1 MPRQQQAADLEE
13 ALNKKGGL
21 TLSQLANYDNL
32 ITDALVDRV
41 YFWSTIR
48 KLKSTYHACRGVQE
62 QEVCDILQ
70 NNVIVNKE
78 PAQAHKKLLGLPG
91 IQKFYRALR
100 TDDEREH
107 FERHLRKYINIYLPD
122 CPFEVGTT
130 NRYTITTAEAAIIA
144 RRYIRRGEPIKYLTG
159 IQVEMNEQEEREL
172 SSRTDFSIVLS
183 SRRKRPSLFLGPARF
198 ANHDCDSNAR
208 LNTNGPHGIH
218 IVACKDIVPGDEIT
232 VTYGDDYF
240 GDDNCECLCGTC
252 ESWQRNGWDPRGP
265 VLREDSSDEEDEDE
279 ADAVQVRRPEPSRA
293 KKRRRSHEG
302 PLEITDDGEEVPR
315 KRGPGRPRKRQRPE
329 HLGNGTRRSVGQGE
343 DLGEDGVL
351 KQRDG
356 KGRFLCKR
364 ASSQPACGEKAQN
377 AGYVWKRDDGSPC
390 DGVLERIRRML
401 GDIGDR
407 MKAERA
413 GSPEKPNEMHLAETN
428 EENERDTDIQE
439 RDGLEVVEGAEWPRD
454 RAGRFTPRDLPQL
467 NETQTAS
474 PAPEYARGF
483 SNSPEQTPP
492 AIIVESGDTTP
503 SEPSLRTKARLPGIK
518 KERSFSSLRNVT
530 NADETQEDVY
540 SVPDSPAPNFQQSVN
555 PSIDEE
561 TLRSDVHSFSPD
573 TAPTSLLSTH
583 DLPAKRKRGRPR
595 KHTRPE
601 DTAASAHESSTEST
615 SPSSRGTDSASN
627 GSLASSATSLSVFTA
642 GNIAQDICSMLTQDV
657 GGGTGQGK
665 SDDSGSSRSK
675 PEPPG
680 LPKEIKSE
688 DPSSGQQTPRRGRP
702 ATRSSA
708 RFQPPSR
715 DHRSLAP
722 IRSIEVVTAEH
733 EDSIKPE
740 PNSTTTTTTS
750 PTPSSSSSTPIKRG
764 TPRLPGDYYLTRAL
778 LPTPYHRW
786 VQCRNCDLHFVQSDA
801 YQTRIACPRCER
813 HSKLYGF
820 YWPKTDRE
828 GKYDPEERI
837 LDHRCLHRFIDPEE
851 ERWERKG
858 RKTVVGLRRDLRE
871 ELSRERW
878 GSVESETSGGGAGGA
893 GGGNVGGERRSLR
906 NSPRRSGSARRTAGG
921 LMR

>member
-1 MPRQQQAADLEE
+1 MPRQQQPADLEE

-21 TLSQLANYDNL
+21 TLSQLANYDDL

-41 YFWSTIR
+41 YFWSNIR

-70 NNVIVNKE
+70 KNVIVNKE

-91 IQKFYRALR
+91 IHKFYRALR

-130 NRYTITTAEAAIIA
+130 NRYTIMTAEAAIIA

-265 VLREDSSDEEDEDE
+265 LLREDSSDEEDEDE
-279 ADAVQVRRPEPSRA
+279 EEAAPVRRPEPSRA
-293 KKRRRSHEG
+293 NKRRRSHEG
-302 PLEITDDGEEVPR
+302 PLEINDDGEEVPR

-329 HLGNGTRRSVGQGE
+329 HLRNGIRRSMGEGE
-343 DLGEDGVL
+343 DLGEDGL
-351 KQRDG
+351 PKQRDG
-356 KGRFLCKR
+356 KGRFLRKR

-377 AGYVWKRDDGSPC
+377 AGYAWKRDDGSPC

-413 GSPEKPNEMHLAETN
+413 GSSEKPNEMDLAETN
-428 EENERDTDIQE
+428 GGNERDMDIQE
-439 RDGLEVVEGAEWPRD
+439 RDGLEAMEGAEWPRD
-454 RAGRFTPRDLPQL
+454 RAGRFSPRDLPRR
-467 NETQTAS
+467 NETETAS

-483 SNSPEQTPP
+483 SNSPERTPP
-492 AIIVESGDTTP
+492 AIIVGSGDTTP
-503 SEPSLRTKARLPGIK
+503 SDSSFRTKAKLPGIK

-530 NADETQEDVY
+530 NADEAQEDVY
-540 SVPDSPAPNFQQSVN
+540 SVPDSPAPNSQQSVN
-555 PSIDEE
+555 PPVGEE
-561 TLRSDVHSFSPD
+561 TLRPD
-573 TAPTSLLSTH
+573 AYGFPPDSAPTSALSTQ

-595 KHTRPE
+595 KHARPE
-601 DTAASAHESSTEST
+601 DAAAPAHDSSTEST

-657 GGGTGQGK
+657 EDGAGQGK
-665 SDDSGSSRSK
+665 SGESSSKSK
-675 PEPPG
+675 PEPSG
-680 LPKEIKSE
+680 SAQEIKSE
-688 DPSSGQQTPRRGRP
+688 DPTSGQQTPRRGRP

-708 RFQPPSR
+708 RFQPLQR
-715 DHRSLAP
+715 DRSTAP
-722 IRSIEVVTAEH
+722 IRSIELTT

-740 PNSTTTTTTS
+740 PNSPTSTTTS
-750 PTPSSSSSTPIKRG
+750 TSSTATIQRG
-764 TPRLPGDYYLTRAL
+764 TPRQPGDYYLTRAL
-778 LPTPYHRW
+778 LPTAYHRW
-786 VQCRNCDLHFVQSDA
+786 VQCRNCDMHFVQSDA

-828 GKYDPEERI
+828 GKNDPEERI

-851 ERWERKG
+851 ERCERKG

-871 ELSRERW
+871 EIGAERW
-878 GSVESETSGGGAGGA
+878 GSVESEGSGVGGG
-893 GGGNVGGERRSLR
+893 GGGGEGRRLR
-906 NSPRRSGSARRTAGG
+906 NSPRRSGSLRRSG

>member
-21 TLSQLANYDNL
+21 TLSQLANYDDL

-70 NNVIVNKE
+70 KNVIVNKE

-130 NRYTITTAEAAIIA
+130 NRYTIMTAEAAIIA

-279 ADAVQVRRPEPSRA
+279 EEAAPVRRPEPSRGN
-293 KKRRRSHEG
+293 KRRRSHEG
-302 PLEITDDGEEVPR
+302 PLEINDDGDEVPR

-329 HLGNGTRRSVGQGE
+329 HLRNGTRRSVGEGE
-343 DLGEDGVL
+343 DLGEDGL
-351 KQRDG
+351 PKQRDG

-364 ASSQPACGEKAQN
+364 ANSQPACGEKAQN
-377 AGYVWKRDDGSPC
+377 AGYAWKRDDGSPC

-413 GSPEKPNEMHLAETN
+413 GSSEKPNEMDLAETN
-428 EENERDTDIQE
+428 EGNERDMEIQE
-439 RDGLEVVEGAEWPRD
+439 RDGLEAVEGAEWPRD
-454 RAGRFTPRDLPQL
+454 RAGRFSPRDLPQR
-467 NETQTAS
+467 NEMETAS

-483 SNSPEQTPP
+483 SNSPERTPP

-503 SEPSLRTKARLPGIK
+503 SEASLGTKARLPGIK

-530 NADETQEDVY
+530 NADEAQEDVY
-540 SVPDSPAPNFQQSVN
+540 SVPDSPAPNSQQSANLPVG
-555 PSIDEE
+555 EE
-561 TLRSDVHSFSPD
+561 TLRPD
-573 TAPTSLLSTH
+573 AYGFPPDSAPTSALSTQ

-595 KHTRPE
+595 KHARPE
-601 DTAASAHESSTEST
+601 DAAAPAHESSTEST

-657 GGGTGQGK
+657 EGGAGQGK
-665 SDDSGSSRSK
+665 IGDSSSKSK
-675 PEPPG
+675 PESSGPAQ
-680 LPKEIKSE
+680 EIKTE

-708 RFQPPSR
+708 RFQPR
-715 DHRSLAP
+715 DRSTAP
-722 IRSIEVVTAEH
+722 IRSIEVAASDS
-733 EDSIKPE
+733 DSIKPE
-740 PNSTTTTTTS
+740 PTS
-750 PTPSSSSSTPIKRG
+750 PTTSSSSTTSSTAIQRG
-764 TPRLPGDYYLTRAL
+764 TPRQPGDYYLTRAL
-778 LPTPYHRW
+778 LPTAYHRW
-786 VQCRNCDLHFVQSDA
+786 VQCRNCDMHFVQSDA

-828 GKYDPEERI
+828 GKNDPEERI

-851 ERWERKG
+851 ERCERKG
-858 RKTVVGLRRDLRE
+858 RKTVVGLRRDLRDE
-871 ELSRERW
+871 IGAERW
-878 GSVESETSGGGAGGA
+878 GSVESEVSSAAGGA
-893 GGGNVGGERRSLR
+893 GGEGRRLR
-906 NSPRRSGSARRTAGG
+906 NSPRRSGSLRRSG

>member
-1 MPRQQQAADLEE
+1 MPRQQQPADLEE

-21 TLSQLANYDNL
+21 TLSQLANYDDL

-70 NNVIVNKE
+70 KNVIVNKE

-130 NRYTITTAEAAIIA
+130 NRYTIMTAEAAIIA

-265 VLREDSSDEEDEDE
+265 LLREDSSDEEDDDDE
-279 ADAVQVRRPEPSRA
+279 EEAAPVRRPEPSRG

-302 PLEITDDGEEVPR
+302 PLEINDDGQEVPR
-315 KRGPGRPRKRQRPE
+315 KRGPGRPRKRQRPA
-329 HLGNGTRRSVGQGE
+329 HLGNGTRKSVGEGE
-343 DLGEDGVL
+343 DVGEEGLL

-356 KGRFLCKR
+356 QGRFLCKR
-364 ASSQPACGEKAQN
+364 ANSQPACGEKAQN

-407 MKAERA
+407 MKAERG
-413 GSPEKPNEMHLAETN
+413 GSSEKPNEVDLAETN
-428 EENERDTDIQE
+428 EGNERDTDVQD
-439 RDGLEVVEGAEWPRD
+439 RDGLEAVEGAEWPRD
-454 RAGRFTPRDLPQL
+454 RAGRFSPRDLPQR
-467 NETQTAS
+467 NETETAS
-474 PAPEYARGF
+474 FVPEYARGL
-483 SNSPEQTPP
+483 SNSPEQSPP
-492 AIIVESGDTTP
+492 AIIVGSGDTTP
-503 SEPSLRTKARLPGIK
+503 SEASLRTKTRLPGIK

-530 NADETQEDVY
+530 NADEAQEDVY
-540 SVPDSPAPNFQQSVN
+540 SVPDSPAPNPQQSVN
-555 PSIDEE
+555 PPPGEE
-561 TLRSDVHSFSPD
+561 TLRTEVYSLTQDP
-573 TAPTSLLSTH
+573 APTSALSTQN
-583 DLPAKRKRGRPR
+583 LPAKRKRGRPR
-595 KHTRPE
+595 KHARPE
-601 DTAASAHESSTEST
+601 DAAASAHNSSAEST

-642 GNIAQDICSMLTQDV
+642 GNIAQDICSMLTQDQQQKQARPFR
-657 GGGTGQGK
+657 THPRNQIRRPQFRPTNPT
-665 SDDSGSSRSK
+665 SR
-675 PEPPG
+675 
-680 LPKEIKSE
+680 
-688 DPSSGQQTPRRGRP
+688 
-702 ATRSSA
+702 
-708 RFQPPSR
+708 PSR
-715 DHRSLAP
+715 NPLQRSLPTAAARPLYSSHPQHRSRNRRLNQT
-722 IRSIEVVTAEH
+722 R
-733 EDSIKPE
+733 
-740 PNSTTTTTTS
+740 
-750 PTPSSSSSTPIKRG
+750 TPLPPHHHLFLLLFLHHQTRH
-764 TPRLPGDYYLTRAL
+764 PRLPGDYYLTRAL
-778 LPTPYHRW
+778 LPTAYHRW

-828 GKYDPEERI
+828 GKFDLEERI

-851 ERWERKG
+851 ERNERKG
-858 RKTVVGLRRDLRE
+858 RKTVVGLRRDLRDE
-871 ELSRERW
+871 IGWERW
-878 GSVESETSGGGAGGA
+878 GSVESEGSGGGGGGSGA
-893 GGGNVGGERRSLR
+893 GEGRRLR
-906 NSPRRSGSARRTAGG
+906 NSPRRSGSLRRSG
-921 LMR
+921 LLR

>member
-21 TLSQLANYDNL
+21 TLSQLANYDDL

-70 NNVIVNKE
+70 KNAIVNKE
-78 PAQAHKKLLGLPG
+78 PAQAHKELLGLPG
-91 IQKFYRALR
+91 IHKFYRALR

-130 NRYTITTAEAAIIA
+130 NRYTIMTAEAAIIA

-265 VLREDSSDEEDEDE
+265 LLREDSSDEEDEDE
-279 ADAVQVRRPEPSRA
+279 AEAVQVRRPEPSRA

-302 PLEITDDGEEVPR
+302 PLEINDDGEEVPR
-315 KRGPGRPRKRQRPE
+315 KRGPGRPRKRQRPG
-329 HLGNGTRRSVGQGE
+329 HLGNGTRRSVGEGE
-343 DLGEDGVL
+343 DIGEDGL
-351 KQRDG
+351 PKQRDG
-356 KGRFLCKR
+356 KGRFLRKR
-364 ASSQPACGEKAQN
+364 ANSQPACGEKEQN

-413 GSPEKPNEMHLAETN
+413 GSPERPNEVGLAETSGGN
-428 EENERDTDIQE
+428 VRDTDIQG

-467 NETQTAS
+467 NETESAS

-483 SNSPEQTPP
+483 SNSPEQPPP
-492 AIIVESGDTTP
+492 AIIIESGDSTP
-503 SEPSLRTKARLPGIK
+503 SEPSLRTKPRLPGIK

-530 NADETQEDVY
+530 NADEAQEDVY
-540 SVPDSPAPNFQQSVN
+540 SVPDSPAPNLQQFAN
-555 PSIDEE
+555 PRDGEE
-561 TLRSDVHSFSPD
+561 TLRPDAYSF
-573 TAPTSLLSTH
+573 APEKAPISALSTQEI
-583 DLPAKRKRGRPR
+583 PARRKRGRPR
-595 KHTRPE
+595 KHARPE
-601 DTAASAHESSTEST
+601 DASAPAHESSTDST

-657 GGGTGQGK
+657 EGSGQGK
-665 SDDSGSSRSK
+665 STTTSNTHPK
-675 PEPPG
+675 PESLGPAP
-680 LPKEIKSE
+680 EIKTE
-688 DPSSGQQTPRRGRP
+688 EPSSGQQTPRRGRR

-708 RFQPPSR
+708 RFQPR
-715 DHRSLAP
+715 DRSLAP
-722 IRSIEVVTAEH
+722 IRSIEVAASEQ
-733 EDSIKPE
+733 DSIKPE
-740 PNSTTTTTTS
+740 PTSFNNSS
-750 PTPSSSSSTPIKRG
+750 PTTPSQSSSSSETSDPHRG
-764 TPRLPGDYYLTRAL
+764 TPRVPGDYHLTRAL
-778 LPTPYHRW
+778 LATAYHRW
-786 VQCRNCDLHFVQSDA
+786 VQCRNCDMHFVQTEA

-837 LDHRCLHRFIDPEE
+837 LDPRSIHRFIEPEE
-851 ERWERKG
+851 ERAERKG
-858 RKTVVGLRRDLRE
+858 RKTVVGLRRDLRDE
-871 ELSRERW
+871 MSAERW
-878 GSVESETSGGGAGGA
+878 GSVESEGSGAGAA
-893 GGGNVGGERRSLR
+893 GGGGENGGGERRSLR
-906 NSPRRSGSARRTAGG
+906 NSPRRSGSSRSRWGGGAG
-921 LMR
+921 R

>member
-1 MPRQQQAADLEE
+1 MPRQQQPADLEE

-21 TLSQLANYDNL
+21 TLSQLANYDDL

-70 NNVIVNKE
+70 KNVIVNKE

-130 NRYTITTAEAAIIA
+130 NRYTIMTAEAAIIA

-265 VLREDSSDEEDEDE
+265 LLREDSSDEEDDDDE
-279 ADAVQVRRPEPSRA
+279 EEAAPMRRPEPSRG

-302 PLEITDDGEEVPR
+302 PLEINDDGQEVPR
-315 KRGPGRPRKRQRPE
+315 KRGPGRPRKRQRPA
-329 HLGNGTRRSVGQGE
+329 HLGNGTRKSVGEGE
-343 DLGEDGVL
+343 DVGEEGLL

-356 KGRFLCKR
+356 QGRFLCKR
-364 ASSQPACGEKAQN
+364 ANSQPACGEKAQN
-377 AGYVWKRDDGSPC
+377 AGYAWKRDDGSPC

-407 MKAERA
+407 MKAERG
-413 GSPEKPNEMHLAETN
+413 GSSEKPNEVDLAETD
-428 EENERDTDIQE
+428 EGNERDTDVQG
-439 RDGLEVVEGAEWPRD
+439 RDGLEAVEGAEWPRD
-454 RAGRFTPRDLPQL
+454 RAGRFSPRDLPQR
-467 NETQTAS
+467 NETETAS
-474 PAPEYARGF
+474 FVPEYAMGL
-483 SNSPEQTPP
+483 SNSPEQSPP

-503 SEPSLRTKARLPGIK
+503 SEASLRTKTRLPGIK

-530 NADETQEDVY
+530 NADEAQEDVY
-540 SVPDSPAPNFQQSVN
+540 SVPDSPAPNPQQSVN
-555 PSIDEE
+555 PPPGEE
-561 TLRSDVHSFSPD
+561 TLRTEVYSLTQDP
-573 TAPTSLLSTH
+573 APTSALSTQN
-583 DLPAKRKRGRPR
+583 LPAKRKRGRPR
-595 KHTRPE
+595 KHARPE
-601 DTAASAHESSTEST
+601 DAAASAHNSSTEST
-615 SPSSRGTDSASN
+615 SPSSRGTDSASD

-657 GGGTGQGK
+657 EGGAGQRK
-665 SDDSGSSRSK
+665 PTDSSSKSK
-675 PEPPG
+675 PDLSGPIP
-680 LPKEIKSE
+680 EIKSE

-708 RFQPPSR
+708 RFQPLPR
-715 DHRSLAP
+715 DRSTAP
-722 IRSIEVVTAEH
+722 IRSIEVAT

-740 PNSTTTTTTS
+740 PHSPPTTTS
-750 PTPSSSSSTPIKRG
+750 SSSSSSTIKRG
-764 TPRLPGDYYLTRAL
+764 VPRLPGDYYLTRAL
-778 LPTPYHRW
+778 LPTAYHRW

-828 GKYDPEERI
+828 GKFDLEERI

-851 ERWERKG
+851 ERNERKG
-858 RKTVVGLRRDLRE
+858 RKTVVGLRRDLRDE
-871 ELSRERW
+871 IGWERW
-878 GSVESETSGGGAGGA
+878 GSVESEGSGGG
-893 GGGNVGGERRSLR
+893 GGGNGAGEGRRLR
-906 NSPRRSGSARRTAGG
+906 NSPRRSGSLRRSG
-921 LMR
+921 LLR

>member
-21 TLSQLANYDNL
+21 TLSQLANYDDL

-70 NNVIVNKE
+70 KNVIVNKE

-130 NRYTITTAEAAIIA
+130 NRYTIMTAEAAIIA

-265 VLREDSSDEEDEDE
+265 LLREDSSDEEDEDE
-279 ADAVQVRRPEPSRA
+279 AEAVQARRPEPSRA

-302 PLEITDDGEEVPR
+302 PLEINDDGEEVPR

-329 HLGNGTRRSVGQGE
+329 HLGNVTRRSVGEGD
-343 DLGEDGVL
+343 DLGEDGL
-351 KQRDG
+351 PKQRDG
-356 KGRFLCKR
+356 QGRFLRRR
-364 ASSQPACGEKAQN
+364 ANSQPACGEKAQN
-377 AGYVWKRDDGSPC
+377 AEYVWKRDDGSPC

-413 GSPEKPNEMHLAETN
+413 GSPEKPNETDLAETN
-428 EENERDTDIQE
+428 EGTERDTGMRE
-439 RDGLEVVEGAEWPRD
+439 RDGLELVEGAEWPRD

-467 NETQTAS
+467 NETENVS
-474 PAPEYARGF
+474 LAPDYARGF
-483 SNSPEQTPP
+483 SNSPEHTPP

-503 SEPSLRTKARLPGIK
+503 SEASLRTKARLPGVK

-530 NADETQEDVY
+530 NADEAQEDVY
-540 SVPDSPAPNFQQSVN
+540 SVPDSPAQNSQQSAN
-555 PSIDEE
+555 RRDGEE
-561 TLRSDVHSFSPD
+561 TLRSDVYSLPPE
-573 TAPTSLLSTH
+573 TALSSTLSTQEI
-583 DLPAKRKRGRPR
+583 PAKRKRGRPR
-595 KHTRPE
+595 KHARPE
-601 DTAASAHESSTEST
+601 DASAPAHESSVEST
-615 SPSSRGTDSASN
+615 SPSSRATDSASN

-657 GGGTGQGK
+657 GGSSQGK
-665 SDDSGSSRSK
+665 STTTTNNPHHK
-675 PEPPG
+675 PESSGPAP
-680 LPKEIKSE
+680 EIKTE
-688 DPSSGQQTPRRGRP
+688 EPSSGQQTPRRGRRT
-702 ATRSSA
+702 TRSSA
-708 RFQPPSR
+708 RFPPR
-715 DHRSLAP
+715 DRSLAP
-722 IRSIEVVTAEH
+722 IHSIEVAT
-733 EDSIKPE
+733 EDPIKPE
-740 PNSTTTTTTS
+740 PTTLTS
-750 PTPSSSSSTPIKRG
+750 PSHSSSSSSETSDPLRG
-764 TPRLPGDYYLTRAL
+764 TPRVPGDYHLTRAL
-778 LPTPYHRW
+778 LATAYHRW
-786 VQCRNCDLHFVQSDA
+786 VQCRNCDMHFVQTEA

-837 LDHRCLHRFIDPEE
+837 LDPRSIHRFIDPEE
-851 ERWERKG
+851 ERCERKG
-858 RKTVVGLRRDLRE
+858 RKTVVGLRRDLRDE
-871 ELSRERW
+871 MSMERW
-878 GSVESETSGGGAGGA
+878 GSVESEGSGSGGGGGGGGGAGM
-893 GGGNVGGERRSLR
+893 GGERRSLR
-906 NSPRRSGSARRTAGG
+906 NSPRRSGGSRSRWGG
-921 LMR
+921 GGGGR

>member
-21 TLSQLANYDNL
+21 TLSQLANYDDL

-70 NNVIVNKE
+70 KNVIVNKE

-130 NRYTITTAEAAIIA
+130 NRYTIMTAEAAIIA

-279 ADAVQVRRPEPSRA
+279 EEAAPVRRPEPSRA
-293 KKRRRSHEG
+293 NKRRRSHEG
-302 PLEITDDGEEVPR
+302 PLEINDDGEEVPR

-329 HLGNGTRRSVGQGE
+329 HLRNGTRRSMGEGE
-343 DLGEDGVL
+343 DLGEDGL
-351 KQRDG
+351 PKQRDG

-364 ASSQPACGEKAQN
+364 ASSQPACGEKARN
-377 AGYVWKRDDGSPC
+377 AGYGWTRDDGAPC

-413 GSPEKPNEMHLAETN
+413 GSSEK
-428 EENERDTDIQE
+428 
-439 RDGLEVVEGAEWPRD
+439 
-454 RAGRFTPRDLPQL
+454 
-467 NETQTAS
+467 
-474 PAPEYARGF
+474 
-483 SNSPEQTPP
+483 
-492 AIIVESGDTTP
+492 
-503 SEPSLRTKARLPGIK
+503 
-518 KERSFSSLRNVT
+518 
-530 NADETQEDVY
+530 
-540 SVPDSPAPNFQQSVN
+540 
-555 PSIDEE
+555 
-561 TLRSDVHSFSPD
+561 
-573 TAPTSLLSTH
+573 
-583 DLPAKRKRGRPR
+583 
-595 KHTRPE
+595 
-601 DTAASAHESSTEST
+601 
-615 SPSSRGTDSASN
+615 
-627 GSLASSATSLSVFTA
+627 
-642 GNIAQDICSMLTQDV
+642 
-657 GGGTGQGK
+657 
-665 SDDSGSSRSK
+665 
-675 PEPPG
+675 
-680 LPKEIKSE
+680 
-688 DPSSGQQTPRRGRP
+688 
-702 ATRSSA
+702 
-708 RFQPPSR
+708 
-715 DHRSLAP
+715 
-722 IRSIEVVTAEH
+722 
-733 EDSIKPE
+733 
-740 PNSTTTTTTS
+740 
-750 PTPSSSSSTPIKRG
+750 
-764 TPRLPGDYYLTRAL
+764 
-778 LPTPYHRW
+778 
-786 VQCRNCDLHFVQSDA
+786 
-801 YQTRIACPRCER
+801 
-813 HSKLYGF
+813 
-820 YWPKTDRE
+820 
-828 GKYDPEERI
+828 
-837 LDHRCLHRFIDPEE
+837 
-851 ERWERKG
+851 
-858 RKTVVGLRRDLRE
+858 
-871 ELSRERW
+871 
-878 GSVESETSGGGAGGA
+878 
-893 GGGNVGGERRSLR
+893 
-906 NSPRRSGSARRTAGG
+906 
-921 LMR
+921 